1 MTSSPKL
8 LIVELTFRVQRRLD
22 CTTELNMAMESED
35 EIEMMRIAKKLSV
48 GEYRFSDK
56 PSIGIDY
63 SKVEIPLNFNVMLFE
78 IKIMY

>member
-1 MTSSPKL
+1 
-8 LIVELTFRVQRRLD
+8 
-22 CTTELNMAMESED
+22 MAMESED